1 LRIHLPEVLI
11 MVTITP
17 VRLSYPLQRLAG
29 VAGLLSAAVLL
40 VNAAKRAELIPAS
53 ALTQLLA
60 PLAEVFALALVTA
73 LYLVCE
79 AKIGWIGRVAFAV
92 NYVALA
98 ALVGVEFVI
107 NLVFSRLGAEQI
119 ADLRA
124 GPLGA
129 ALTVASVLFL
139 LGSVGFAIALAFTA
153 LPPRGGLALYALG
166 SVPVAL
172 RAFVPEAVL
181 DVSLVLL
188 AFGVAWLSAWL
199 VGTRRAEG

>member
-1 LRIHLPEVLI
+1 
-11 MVTITP
+11 MVTTAP

-29 VAGLLSAAVLL
+29 VAGLLGATVLV
-40 VNAAKRAELIPAS
+40 VNAAKRAHLIPTS

-60 PLAEVFALALVTA
+60 PMAEVFALALITA
-73 LYLVCE
+73 LYLLCE
-79 AKIGWIGRVAFAV
+79 GRIGWIGRVTFAV

-98 ALVGVEFVI
+98 LLVGVEFAI
-107 NLVFSRLGAEQI
+107 NLVFSRLSTDQV

-139 LGSVGFAIALAFTA
+139 LGSVGFAVTLAATA
-153 LPPRGGLALYALG
+153 IPPRGGLALYALG

-172 RAFVPEAVL
+172 RAFVPEVVL
-181 DVSLVLL
+181 DVSLVVL
-188 AFGVAWLSAWL
+188 ALGVVWLSLWL
-199 VGTRRAEG
+199 VGTRHAEN

>member
-1 LRIHLPEVLI
+1 V
-11 MVTITP
+11 VTTAP
-17 VRLSYPLQRLAG
+17 ARLSHSLQWFAG
-29 VAGLLSAAVLL
+29 VAGLLSAAVLV
-40 VNAAKRAELIPAS
+40 VNAAKRAHLIPTS

-60 PLAEVFALALVTA
+60 PSAEIFALALITG

-79 AKIGWIGRVAFAV
+79 GRIGRIGRLTFAV

-107 NLVFSRLGAEQI
+107 NLVFSRLDTDQI

-129 ALTVASVLFL
+129 ALTVSSILFL
-139 LGSVGFAIALAFTA
+139 LGSVGFAITLAFTA

-166 SVPVAL
+166 SVPVAF

-181 DVSLVLL
+181 DVSLVVL
-188 AFGVAWLSAWL
+188 ALGVAWLAMWL
-199 VGTRRAEG
+199 VGARRAEI